1 MPNDIVVRSDKDGGK
16 VHLSAD
22 RVYDLNEDKTQDV
35 INSEFKTLMNL
46 DSEVAIVIN
55 GRSCT
60 LGAVAGQY
68 VILQNSTIAGKSD
81 GLYTAAQT
89 IPAGATNVTAEML
102 SSPIPRGGL
111 NSLNNS
117 KVSTS
122 AIANNLTTSAEGYV
136 LDARQG
142 TALKTAL
149 NQLGIDVGYL
159 KSDIGIVEETDTA
172 QHTIASGQYVIWKG
186 QLYTASAAIPAGTT
200 LSGTNLAAVSGGG
213 LNNLRDFARA
223 VNNRFGANT
232 RFRTYFN
239 TGDIQIDL
247 GFTPSINKYGHLIL
261 FNANQNALFGISFG
275 ASIVVNKWSSTSI
288 TLTVTNT
295 GTVIHIVPSSALW
308 GVTNIMIDN
317 N

>member
-46 DSEVAIVIN
+46 DSEVAIVID

-89 IPAGATNVTAEML
+89 IPTGATNVTADML

-111 NSLNNS
+111 NALNNS

-142 TALKTAL
+142 TALNTAL
-149 NQLGIDVGYL
+149 NS
-159 KSDIGIVEETDTA
+159 KAETDASNISASVWRTA
-172 QHTIASGQYVIWKG
+172 LGLNGLTADTYIVANNGSVAISISSATSAFLIFSGAGSNGVGAYIVYTNTSGNAGLTLVGGNNTGITPTYTTNKITIANSTGYVRYI
-186 QLYTASAAIPAGTT
+186 L
-200 LSGTNLAAVSGGG
+200 V
-213 LNNLRDFARA
+213 LR
-223 VNNRFGANT
+223 
-232 RFRTYFN
+232 Y
-239 TGDIQIDL
+239 
-247 GFTPSINKYGHLIL
+247 
-261 FNANQNALFGISFG
+261 
-275 ASIVVNKWSSTSI
+275 
-288 TLTVTNT
+288 
-295 GTVIHIVPSSALW
+295 
-308 GVTNIMIDN
+308 
-317 N
+317 